1 MKYKYF
7 DIELLGWQHIDKG
20 WWNATLFRVASGKW
34 SWHLFMIEQNR
45 DRLFI
50 EWLTFSRN
58 NE

>member
-1 MKYKYF
+1 MSKYF
-7 DIELLGWQHIDKG
+7 DIELLGLQHIDKG
-20 WWNATLFRVASGKW
+20 WWNVTLFRVASGNW

-58 NE
+58 NG